1 MIAVGRV
8 KELRGASPL
17 VNPKSE
23 GRHQNVQ
30 PGNFPPSPNSAP
42 SMPNLSQ
49 LNPRHPTPYPSPP
62 SASVFPNAARQRALL
77 LKPGNPLEKPF
88 HRHPIHLFRLSRS
101 SHRGHQVRKK
111 ASNSKNSESDF
122 RNRLKVE
129 TTSAI
134 PPLFYLKK
142 GNRFLV
148 KLDNKGSDR
157 TKRSPGGDSASAAAL
172 ADHFFYD
179 ILCASAISCQ
189 FFSFGIRGMRLIQ
202 LML

>member
-1 MIAVGRV
+1 MYSSSRRD
-8 KELRGASPL
+8 RGWWSLGIRGCDRP
-17 VNPKSE
+17 
-23 GRHQNVQ
+23 
-30 PGNFPPSPNSAP
+30 
-42 SMPNLSQ
+42 
-49 LNPRHPTPYPSPP
+49 
-62 SASVFPNAARQRALL
+62 
-77 LKPGNPLEKPF
+77 
-88 HRHPIHLFRLSRS
+88 LFRLSRS

-148 KLDNKGSDR
+148 KLDKKGSDR
-157 TKRSPGGDSASAAAL
+157 TKRSPGGER
-172 ADHFFYD
+172 FFYD

-189 FFSFGIRGMRLIQ
+189 FFSFGIKGMRLIQ